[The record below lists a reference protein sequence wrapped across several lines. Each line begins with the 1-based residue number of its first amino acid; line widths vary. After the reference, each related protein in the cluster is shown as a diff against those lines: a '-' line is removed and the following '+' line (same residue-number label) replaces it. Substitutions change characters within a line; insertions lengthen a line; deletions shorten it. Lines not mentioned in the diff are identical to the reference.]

1 MKQKYK
7 IILASKSPRR
17 FQLLK
22 QAGFEFKIADS
33 KLNEELILK
42 KLKDKR
48 PEELVKV
55 LSLAKALAVLSKISS
70 KQPYK
75 IIAAFDTIVFCKNK
89 IIAKPKNKK
98 DALKKILFLS
108 NKKHCV
114 YTGICLINVK
124 EKTAITDF
132 EKTVVYM
139 KKITKK
145 EAMSYVQS
153 KEPFGKAGAYAIQ
166 GKGKKFIE
174 KIKGDYYNVV
184 GLPLKRFKKMIGLAL
199 KVGPKG

>member
-22 QAGFEFKIADS
+22 KAGLQFKTINS
-33 KLNEELILK
+33 NLNEKLILK
-42 KLKDKR
+42 KIKDKR
-48 PEELVKV
+48 PEKLVKV
-55 LSLAKALAVLSKISS
+55 LSLAKALAVFPKFSS
-70 KQPYK
+70 NRNT
-75 IIAAFDTIVFCKNK
+75 IIAAFDTIVICKNK
-89 IIAKPKNKK
+89 IIDKPKNKK

-108 NKKHCV
+108 NKRHYV
-114 YTGICLINVK
+114 YTGICLINIK
-124 EKTAITDF
+124 EKTITTDF
-132 EKTVVYM
+132 EKTVVYI

-145 EAMSYVQS
+145 EAINYVES

-166 GKGKKFIE
+166 GKAKKFIK

-184 GLPLKRFKKMIGLAL
+184 GLPLSKFRKMIQ
-199 KVGPKG
+199 